1 MGITEERPWNP
12 SSVWQWEWSPGEGSG
27 TEVSGMQVK
36 ERRVLRELSKVLS
49 LRVLICLECLL
60 FQGRLEIEDPKL
72 SADTTNG
79 QIDE

>member
-1 MGITEERPWNP
+1 
-12 SSVWQWEWSPGEGSG
+12 
-27 TEVSGMQVK
+27 MQVK

>member
-1 MGITEERPWNP
+1 M
-12 SSVWQWEWSPGEGSG
+12 
-27 TEVSGMQVK
+27 
-36 ERRVLRELSKVLS
+36 LRELSKVLS

-79 QIDE
+79 QIDDLSEKKEKILPKGFFCTRIRSRSVTLQQLQYN